1 MARKAFKTRAGGF
14 LIAVIGDE
22 DTATGF
28 LLAGV
33 GHNHGPAGSNYFVVD
48 PKETPTQAIEDAFK
62 RFTERDDVAIV
73 LINQYIADKIRPAVS
88 KFNSAVPAILEIPS
102 KEHPYDP
109 SKDSILQRVR
119 GMLGSS
125 S

>member
-1 MARKAFKTRAGGF
+1 MPKKVIKSREGGY

-33 GHNHGPAGSNYFVVD
+33 GQNASSGSNYFVVD

-62 RFTERDDVAIV
+62 RFTERDDIAIV
-73 LINQYIADKIRPAVS
+73 LINQYIADRIRPAVM
-88 KFNSAVPAILEIPS
+88 KFDQAVPAILEIPS

-109 SKDSILQRVR
+109 AKDSILQRVR
-119 GMLGSS
+119 GMLGSK
-125 S
+125 